1 MRYSPTICHIGKIG
15 AVLGCGR
22 ISHPRRFLPLLG
34 IDRGQMGIALGGG
47 VHLVVVPV
55 DYSENIRVL
64 VDELRAAK
72 AVSDAFSK
80 E

>member
-1 MRYSPTICHIGKIG
+1 MSSASGLAACLEAAFG
-15 AVLGCGR
+15 
-22 ISHPRRFLPLLG
+22 
-34 IDRGQMGIALGGG
+34 GGG

-72 AVSDAFSK
+72 PVSDAFSK
-80 E
+80 ERISMAASQLIQRREMPT

>member
-1 MRYSPTICHIGKIG
+1 
-15 AVLGCGR
+15 
-22 ISHPRRFLPLLG
+22 
-34 IDRGQMGIALGGG
+34 